1 MHLNSISLR
10 HVQDH
15 VAQFMRGE
23 QTREVADIGD
33 QRRRVV
39 AVVDESES
47 FPNLEPDRQQ
57 APFALVEA
65 VGLFHRGRGEQRA
78 VQSIAPG
85 VIRAEDLA
93 GDAATFQQLR
103 PAMAAEI
110 RESAQFTLVV
120 AHDQNR
126 PAHRFDRPVTAGRR
140 PFVGPPDDDP
150 PARMN
155 MLDFRA
161 KEIRRD
167 ITIPIETP
175 RLGNL
180 GPGPD
185 IRPRFERFRV

>member
-1 MHLNSISLR
+1 MSEWFKSITT
-10 HVQDH
+10 DMK
-15 VAQFMRGE
+15 QFIAE
-23 QTREVADIGD
+23 QKV
-33 QRRRVV
+33 
-39 AVVDESES
+39 
-47 FPNLEPDRQQ
+47 F
-57 APFALVEA
+57 F
-65 VGLFHRGRGEQRA
+65 
-78 VQSIAPG
+78 
-85 VIRAEDLA
+85 
-93 GDAATFQQLR
+93 
-103 PAMAAEI
+103 
-110 RESAQFTLVV
+110 V

-126 PAHRFDRPVTAGRR
+126 PAHRFDRPVTAGGR

-180 GPGPD
+180 GSRPD